1 MSVNTDGVSDE
12 TKLVYKYHPKIL
24 TDVSVDDSVCIR
36 KFSDSE

>member
-24 TDVSVDDSVCIR
+24 TDVSVCIR